1 MPRTTDVHGIEGS
14 SSRSAVVVEID
25 AAAKRARAALC
36 TGAMADGPLEIIV
49 GIFSEIFWASPGA
62 GISPYFA
69 GR

>member
-36 TGAMADGPLEIIV
+36 TGGMADGRLFFI
-49 GIFSEIFWASPGA
+49 SANFWINFWG
-62 GISPYFA
+62 
-69 GR
+69 